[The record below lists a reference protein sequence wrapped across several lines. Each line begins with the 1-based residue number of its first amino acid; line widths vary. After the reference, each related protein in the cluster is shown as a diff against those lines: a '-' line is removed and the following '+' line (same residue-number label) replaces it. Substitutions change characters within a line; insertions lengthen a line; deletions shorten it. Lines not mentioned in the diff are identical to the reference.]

1 MNKYEIDVFDENE
14 IRKSLNDDVLLR
26 KKDMINLSKI
36 FNCLNGNYIISID
49 GAWGTGKTFF
59 INQLLY
65 CFNNDVT
72 SLFSNNDANIIS
84 KLKEVYIPVYYNAWA
99 NDDHSD
105 IVESL
110 IFNILNEYPKYRK
123 NILFDKDDFRNL
135 IEDFGKNFIEK
146 SSKGFFTKEM
156 FNNFKSIKDFA
167 DNVITYEEKKQCL
180 EKLLNKI
187 IGDNNRL
194 LLIIDELDRCKP
206 DYAVKTLETIKH
218 FYNIDKITIVVSTDN
233 VQLSNCIK
241 HFYGDDFDGYG
252 YLNKIYDTV
261 LTLTLKNR
269 DRYLETYCNFFNSEA
284 SEQISYILIDHYDM
298 SLRECN
304 RLVSMYDLSCKYIS
318 MSDGFAASKFSL
330 CSSFFLMIGLVLKI
344 KDIREFNNYVRGND
358 DDFVIKIMKKVI
370 NKKPHFSNWFKKQLS
385 GNKDVPNDWNIEDEL
400 LNMYHETF
408 NKTKDPMAFPMI
420 EALSL
425 IGSKIIVDGE

>member
-1 MNKYEIDVFDENE
+1 MID
-14 IRKSLNDDVLLR
+14 
-26 KKDMINLSKI
+26 
-36 FNCLNGNYIISID
+36 
-49 GAWGTGKTFF
+49 
-59 INQLLY
+59 
-65 CFNNDVT
+65 
-72 SLFSNNDANIIS
+72 
-84 KLKEVYIPVYYNAWA
+84 
-99 NDDHSD
+99 
-105 IVESL
+105 
-110 IFNILNEYPKYRK
+110 
-123 NILFDKDDFRNL
+123 
-135 IEDFGKNFIEK
+135 
-146 SSKGFFTKEM
+146 
-156 FNNFKSIKDFA
+156 NFKSVKDFA
-167 DNVITYEEKKQCL
+167 DNVITYEEKKKCL
-180 EKLLNKI
+180 EKLLNRI

-206 DYAVKTLETIKH
+206 YYAVKMLETIKH

-269 DRYLETYCNFFNSEA
+269 DRYLETYCNFIDSEA

-304 RLVSMYDLSCKYIS
+304 RLVSMYDLSYKYIS
-318 MSDGFAASKFSL
+318 MSDGFVASKFSL

-344 KDIREFNNYVRGND
+344 KDIKEFNNYVRGID
-358 DDFVIKIMKKVI
+358 DDFVIKTFKETI
-370 NKKPHFSNWFKKQLS
+370 NKKPHFSSWFEKQLS
-385 GNKDVPNDWNIEDEL
+385 GNKAVPNDWNMENEL

-408 NKTKDPMAFPMI
+408 SKTKDPIAFPMI

-425 IGSKIIVDGE
+425 IGSKIIVYEQ